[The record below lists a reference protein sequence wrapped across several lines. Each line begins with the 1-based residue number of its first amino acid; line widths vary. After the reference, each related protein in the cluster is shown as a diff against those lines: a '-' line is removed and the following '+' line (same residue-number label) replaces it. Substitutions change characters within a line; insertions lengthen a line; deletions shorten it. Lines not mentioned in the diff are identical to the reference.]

1 MLETTGTVV
10 PSGNVAKPTRN
21 LKLIAIVAAVIGVV
35 AVSALAL
42 ALLSSNPQG
51 NSDWLFKGAY
61 AKYSGTAKV
70 MFVDVSFSIRQ
81 EVVDWN
87 STHAQLLA
95 QVSMSSIV
103 SEPIESEETM
113 WVDLSKNQYMI
124 ENANLVN
131 SYEANNL
138 YVEGVG
144 TRNCVVYEYATDG
157 PTMTIYVDKA
167 TGWMLKMKISMTG
180 EDSVSLE
187 LDINLVETNIPGLR

>member
-1 MLETTGTVV
+1 MLEPTGTVV
-10 PSGNVAKPTRN
+10 PSENVAKPKRN
-21 LKLIAIVAAVIGVV
+21 LKLIAIVAAVVAVV
-35 AVSALAL
+35 VVSALAL
-42 ALLSSNPQG
+42 ALLSSNPKG
-51 NSDWLFKGAY
+51 NSAWLFKGAY

-95 QVSMSSIV
+95 QVSMGSLV
-103 SEPIESEETM
+103 SETVESEQTM

-124 ENANLVN
+124 DNATLIN

-144 TRNCVVYEYATDG
+144 TRNCIVYEYATDG

-167 TGWMLKMKISMTG
+167 IGWPLKMKISMTG
-180 EDSVSLE
+180 AESVTLE
-187 LDINLVETNIPGLR
+187 MDITLVETNIPGLR